1 MMVRIQNHADS
12 IDKTSMRIRT
22 VALWVTAA
30 NAFATFVV
38 MVVAF
43 VTTIFVG
50 PTAARIVPGLLLTL
64 VLIAWTQ
71 SAYWLLM
78 RLLRRERSRIR
89 SRITSIGSLI
99 IVGWSAIVLVDAFL
113 IRPDPQSPLILLF
126 LPFLQW
132 IGCIIVLL
140 ADAVVARFE
149 LHQEARPHVWNLKTR
164 LKMILLAVAVTFA
177 GWWLIQRPSNE
188 REWEPDLATLPLCK
202 FDGNTVSI
210 QNVRNTEYRS
220 AEDYTTAYDDRTFD
234 LRRIQSAD
242 FIVVPFQ
249 SVNAAAHTFVI
260 FGFEDGGRVAISV
273 EVRRERGESYSPF
286 RGLLRQ
292 CELMYVVADERDVIL
307 LRTKYRNDRVYL
319 YPIRASREKIRDMF
333 VSMLRRANQLRDQP
347 EFYNSLTNN
356 CSSNILKHFNH
367 VNERKLPANLKVL
380 FPGYSDR
387 LIYDLGLIDSQLP
400 FDKLKHQSEITEK
413 ANRFAN
419 DVEFS
424 QLIRK

>member
-1 MMVRIQNHADS
+1 MA
-12 IDKTSMRIRT
+12 KTSMRIRT
-22 VALWVTAA
+22 VALWTTAV
-30 NAFATFVV
+30 NSFVTFVL

-50 PTAARIVPGLLLTL
+50 PTAAKIVPGLLLTL
-64 VLIAWTQ
+64 VLIVWTQ
-71 SAYWLLM
+71 SAYWLLI
-78 RLLRRERSRIR
+78 RLLRRECSQIR
-89 SRITSIGSLI
+89 SRIISIGSVT
-99 IVGWSAIVLVDAFL
+99 IVGWSAIVLIDAFL
-113 IRPDPQSPLILLF
+113 IRPDPQSPLILIF

-132 IGCIIVLL
+132 IGCVIILL
-140 ADAVVARFE
+140 ADAVAAHFDLRDKVCPR
-149 LHQEARPHVWNLKTR
+149 RWNLKRR
-164 LKMILLAVAVTFA
+164 LKLILLVVAVTFA

-188 REWEPDLATLPLCK
+188 REWEPNLAKLPQCT
-202 FDGNTVSI
+202 FDGHNVSI
-210 QNVRNTEYRS
+210 HNVRNTEYRS
-220 AEDYTTAYDDRTFD
+220 AEDYTTAYDNRTFD
-234 LRRIQSAD
+234 LGRVQSAD

-249 SVNAAAHTFVI
+249 SVNAAAHTFVV
-260 FGFEDGGRVAISV
+260 FGFEGGERVAISV
-273 EVRRERGESYSPF
+273 EVRREHGESYSPF
-286 RGLLRQ
+286 WGLLRQ
-292 CELMYVVADERDVIL
+292 CELMYVIADERDVIL
-307 LRTKYRNDRVYL
+307 LRTKHRNDRVYL

-333 VSMLRRANQLRDQP
+333 VSMLHRADQLRDQP

-387 LIYDLGLIDSQLP
+387 LIYDLGLIDSQLA

-413 ANRFAN
+413 ANRFAE